1 MLRKISLAFA
11 ATLLSLFLAAA
22 PQDYDR
28 HMERGLSLYEAG
40 KFEEASFEF
49 TRAREITTNSRFEV
63 EQADFYIA
71 MSASKRG
78 DAIRELTSFMDTYP
92 ASIFTDRATMA
103 LAGEYFEGRYYDEA
117 MAYYLSVRINRLT
130 EEELQEFDFKLGYCC
145 FVGGEYGAARN
156 YLPYVT
162 EGRYATHANYL
173 LGYMDYVEGNYT
185 EAEERF
191 LYLIDDTNYGALV
204 PIYLFYIEYGKGN
217 YHYVSENVDR
227 ILSGVSGERRS
238 EMIRMAAEARFRVSE
253 WLSAARYMG
262 EYEASGG
269 AMGREELYLRG
280 FSEYMLAEYD
290 TAESYLSRVCGPD
303 DRLTQNASYHLGD
316 CYLRSGDK
324 TRAMQSFAMAASSD
338 YDPAITE
345 DALFNYG
352 KLQFEL
358 GGGYFSESI
367 NVLNRYLELYPNS
380 KRADE
385 VEEYLVA
392 AYYNSR
398 DYETAYQAIMRMPSP
413 DRNTRA
419 ALQKIVYFRALE
431 AYNRGDYEA
440 ALAGLNEADGMRYNA
455 RFTALTGFWQGEVLY
470 RRGDYRAASEK
481 FEQYI
486 KLSPKTERENQI
498 ARYNTAYAYFNSGD
512 MVNASRW
519 FDDFLSVYSSRDR
532 FRADALNRRGD
543 VEAAGRHFWRAIE
556 FYDEAIALRTEE
568 RYYSTYQRAM
578 MLGMVERPERKIQ
591 TLQEIIAAGVGEW
604 VDDAM
609 YELGRT
615 HILRKEYSSAAKVLE
630 DFVTKY
636 PNSPNRL
643 TALSDLGLVYQ
654 NLGNNNKALDYYK
667 MVVENSYRG
676 AQSDAAM
683 AGIRSIYVEEN
694 DVNAYFDYA
703 DRMGIATDLGERQRD
718 SLAFAAARNIYVAGD
733 KQRAEP
739 ALTEY
744 IKSYPSGAYVAAAL
758 YYGGDCS
765 ASLGDNSSAVS
776 KLNRLIGMNSND
788 YTLPGARRLAPLALR
803 TQEWRTAVKAYE
815 IVGRLSNDNSERQ
828 DALEGMI
835 RAARESGDHQWAVS
849 VAEDVSSRAAAS
861 PAVIRS
867 ADFLKAG
874 AMNALGRVEVALP
887 IWERLSAD
895 VSDAAGAESAYRVI
909 EHKFKMG
916 DTKGAE
922 DAVYTFA
929 DKNTPHSYWLGKAFI
944 TLGDIYASLGDSFQ
958 ARATYQSVVDGYG
971 NQSDGII
978 SEARDRIKQ
987 LK

>member
-1 MLRKISLAFA
+1 MLRKISLAFVASFLCLTLSA
-11 ATLLSLFLAAA
+11 AVEEYDNLF
-22 PQDYDR
+22 
-28 HMERGLSLYEAG
+28 ERGLSLYRAG
-40 KFEEASFEF
+40 KFEEAAFEF
-49 TRAREITTNSRFEV
+49 NRARKVVGNDRFEV

-71 MSASKRG
+71 MCASGDG
-78 DAIRELTSFMDTYP
+78 DATRELTAFLNSYP
-92 ASIFTDRATMA
+92 ASIFTDRAAMA

-117 MAYYLSVRINRLT
+117 MNYYLMVRPTRLT
-130 EEELQEFDFKLGYCC
+130 KEEQLEYDFKLGYCC
-145 FVGGEYGAARN
+145 FIGGEYGPARN

-162 EGRYATHANYL
+162 EGRYAIHADYL
-173 LGYMDYVEGNYT
+173 LGYMDYVEGNYN

-191 LYLIDDTNYGALV
+191 LHLTDDPNYGELV

-227 ILSGVSGERRS
+227 ILSNVSGDRRA

-262 EYEASGG
+262 EYEVMGG
-269 AMGREELYLRG
+269 AMGRDELYLRG

-367 NVLNRYLELYPNS
+367 NVLSRYLELYPGS
-380 KRADE
+380 ERADE

-413 DRNTRA
+413 DRSTRA

-431 AYNRGDYEA
+431 AYNRGDYET

-455 RFTALTGFWQGEVLY
+455 RFTALTGFWQGEVMY
-470 RRGDYRAASEK
+470 RQGDYRAASDK

-486 KLSPKTERENQI
+486 KLSPESERENQI
-498 ARYNTAYAYFNSGD
+498 ARYNTAYAYFNSGN
-512 MVNASRW
+512 MAKASQW
-519 FDDFLSVYSSRDR
+519 FDDFLSVYTTRDR

-556 FYDEAIALRTEE
+556 FYDQAIALRTEE

-578 MLGMVERPERKIQ
+578 MLGMVERPERKIE
-591 TLQEIIAAGVGEW
+591 TLKEIIAAGAGEW

-615 HILRKEYSSAAKVLE
+615 HILRREYSSAAKVLE
-630 DFVTKY
+630 EFVAKY
-636 PNSPNRL
+636 PNSTNRL

-654 NLGNNNKALDYYK
+654 NLGNNAKALDYYK

-694 DVNAYFDYA
+694 DVNSYFDYA
-703 DRMGIATDLGERQRD
+703 DKMGIATDLGERQRD

-733 KQRAEP
+733 KERAEP

-744 IKSYPSGAYVAAAL
+744 IKNYPSGAYVAAAL

-765 ASLGDNSSAVS
+765 ASLGDNSSAVT
-776 KLNRLIGMNSND
+776 KLNRLIGLNSNE
-788 YTLPGARRLAPLALR
+788 YTLPGARRLAPIAMR
-803 TQEWRTAVKAYE
+803 TQEWLSAAKAYE
-815 IVGRLSNDNSERQ
+815 IVSRLSNDNSERQ
-828 DALEGMI
+828 EALEGMI
-835 RAARESGDHQWAVS
+835 RAARESGDHQWSVS
-849 VAEDVSSRAAAS
+849 VAEDVASRAAAS

-867 ADFLKAG
+867 AEFLKAG
-874 AMNALGRVEVALP
+874 AMSALGREEVAMP
-887 IWERLSAD
+887 IWERLATD

-909 EHKFKMG
+909 ERKFKAG

-922 DAVYTFA
+922 EAVYTFA

-944 TLGDIYASLGDSFQ
+944 TLGDIYASMGDSFQ

-978 SEARDRIKQ
+978 AEARQRIKQ
-987 LK
+987 L